1 MIDLTPIDVRKK
13 KGDFKRAVRGYDTDL
28 VDDFL
33 DLVAERLEELVKQ
46 NMSLTDRLARLEE
59 QVGEYRQRDK
69 ALTEALVTAQEVREE
84 VRRQAEKEAEL
95 VRREAEADAQRVRA
109 EIAASFEREEDNLR
123 RLRARRLQMIQS
135 FRNFL
140 ERELSELAVSQEALE
155 MEQTDSAKGGEKK
168 QPVKRAASRPRPES
182 APAAD
187 VASSPSTAARAAAP
201 TSEPLPRMDADAQSS
216 KDDDEPDWLSTI
228 MEEKRP

>member
-46 NMSLTDRLARLEE
+46 YMALTDRLGRIEE
-59 QVGEYRQRDK
+59 QVNEYRQRDK

-95 VRREAEADAQRVRA
+95 VKREAEADAQRIRSEAMAAHERA
-109 EIAASFEREEDNLR
+109 EDTLR

-135 FRNFL
+135 VRTFL

-155 MEQTDSAKGGEKK
+155 LEESDNSARAADA
-168 QPVKRAASRPRPES
+168 KRASKPRPSASRARTATPVEEPIVEERTAPPS
-182 APAAD
+182 APAPIPEIETPATQ
-187 VASSPSTAARAAAP
+187 A
-201 TSEPLPRMDADAQSS
+201 TS
-216 KDDDEPDWLSTI
+216 DDDGPDWLSSI
-228 MEEKRP
+228 MEEKRQ

>member
-46 NMSLTDRLARLEE
+46 NMALTDRLSRIEE
-59 QVGEYRQRDK
+59 QVNEYRQRDK

-84 VRRQAEKEAEL
+84 VRRQAEKEADL
-95 VRREAEADAQRVRA
+95 VRREAEADAQRIRA
-109 EIAASFEREEDNLR
+109 EAMSALEREEDNLR

-135 FRNFL
+135 FRTFL
-140 ERELSELAVSQEALE
+140 ERELAELNVSQDALDQEEGEPARSIETRKTGGKRPSAQRARPAQSSDEQQADVRSAQASAPLPEIE
-155 MEQTDSAKGGEKK
+155 M
-168 QPVKRAASRPRPES
+168 P
-182 APAAD
+182 APAAP
-187 VASSPSTAARAAAP
+187 A
-201 TSEPLPRMDADAQSS
+201 TS
-216 KDDDEPDWLSTI
+216 DDDGPDWLSSI
-228 MEEKRP
+228 MEEKKQ